1 MCHKNLNLEKI
12 RHWPNRK
19 TFKYFLINLVMEV
32 KKALE
37 VVVGACLM
45 VAGMT
50 SQQHFLTAAGV
61 AELAKVVATE
71 NKK

>member
-1 MCHKNLNLEKI
+1 
-12 RHWPNRK
+12 
-19 TFKYFLINLVMEV
+19 MEV

-45 VAGMT
+45 VAGLG
-50 SQQHFLTAAGV
+50 SQQPFLTAAGV

-71 NKK
+71 NSKK